1 MSANRITAKDL
12 SPPKIL
18 DQNDD
23 VSSFSCGV
31 KDMDEFIQKEALD
44 FQKERLGVT
53 YLFMHNQEFVGFATL
68 SMADL
73 KREKMEAKHR
83 PQSKVENYPALLIG
97 QLAVCEELQGQDVG
111 TFICDFCFDRAL
123 RFSKII
129 GCRFMFVN
137 AIESALGFYLK
148 YGFVLLP
155 KQEGR
160 EQKVMFLDISKATEP
175 LTK

>member
-1 MSANRITAKDL
+1 MSADRITAKDL

-18 DQNDD
+18 DQDDD
-23 VSSFSCGV
+23 VSKFTCGI
-31 KDMDEFIQKEALD
+31 KDMDEFIQREALD
-44 FQKERLGVT
+44 FQKECLGVT
-53 YLFMHNQEFVGFATL
+53 YLFMHDKELVGFATL

-73 KREKMEAKHR
+73 KREKMESKHR
-83 PQSKVENYPALLIG
+83 LQSKIENYPALLIG
-97 QLAVCEELQGQDVG
+97 QLAVCEDLQGQDVG

-123 RFSKII
+123 RFSKIV

-137 AIESALGFYLK
+137 AIESALGFYRK

-155 KQEGR
+155 RQEGR

-175 LTK
+175 LST

>member
-1 MSANRITAKDL
+1 MSADRITAKDL
-12 SPPKIL
+12 SLPKIL
-18 DQNDD
+18 NQDDD
-23 VSSFSCGV
+23 VSSFTCGV

-53 YLFMHNQEFVGFATL
+53 YLFMYGKELVGFATL

-73 KREKMEAKHR
+73 KREKMEAKDR
-83 PQSKVENYPALLIG
+83 LQSEIENYPALLIG
-97 QLAVCEELQGQDVG
+97 QLAVCEEFQGQDVG

-123 RFSKII
+123 RFSKIV

-137 AIESALGFYLK
+137 AIESALGFYRK
-148 YGFVLLP
+148 YGFILLP
-155 KQEGR
+155 KQERR

-175 LTK
+175 LTT

>member
-1 MSANRITAKDL
+1 MNAKITAKDL

-18 DQNDD
+18 DPDDD
-23 VSSFSCGV
+23 VSSFTCGV

-53 YLFMHNQEFVGFATL
+53 YLFMHVDDLVGFATL

-73 KREKMEAKHR
+73 KREKMDAQHR
-83 PQSKVENYPALLIG
+83 LQSKIENYPALLIG
-97 QLAVCEELQGQDVG
+97 QLAVCEGLQGQDVG

-123 RFSKII
+123 KFSKLV

-137 AIESALGFYLK
+137 ALESADGFYLK

-175 LTK
+175 LTI

>member
-1 MSANRITAKDL
+1 MSANRITAKGL

-53 YLFMHNQEFVGFATL
+53 YLFLHDRELVGFATL

-83 PQSKVENYPALLIG
+83 PLSKVENYPATASAAWRQG
-97 QLAVCEELQGQDVG
+97 SVSDERCSEEIPSDEKDV
-111 TFICDFCFDRAL
+111 F
-123 RFSKII
+123 FSENN
-129 GCRFMFVN
+129 R
-137 AIESALGFYLK
+137 
-148 YGFVLLP
+148 
-155 KQEGR
+155 
-160 EQKVMFLDISKATEP
+160 
-175 LTK
+175 

>member
-1 MSANRITAKDL
+1 MSTNKITAKDL

-18 DQNDD
+18 DQNDN

-31 KDMDEFIQKEALD
+31 KDIDEFIQKEALD
-44 FQKERLGVT
+44 FQKELLGVT
-53 YLFMHNQEFVGFATL
+53 YLFRHGQELVGFATL

-73 KREKMEAKHR
+73 KREKIEAKHR
-83 PQSKVENYPALLIG
+83 PQSKIENYPALLIG
-97 QLAVCEELQGQDVG
+97 QLAVCEKLQDQDVG

-123 RFSKII
+123 KFSKIV

-137 AIESALGFYLK
+137 AIESALGFYIK

-160 EQKVMFLDISKATEP
+160 EQKAMFLDISKTTER
-175 LTK
+175 